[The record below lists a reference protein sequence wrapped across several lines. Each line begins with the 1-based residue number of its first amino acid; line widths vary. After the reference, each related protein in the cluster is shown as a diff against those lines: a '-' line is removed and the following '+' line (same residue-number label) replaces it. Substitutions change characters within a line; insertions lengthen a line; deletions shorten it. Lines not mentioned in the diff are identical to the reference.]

1 MSTSYEQR
9 LAARLPE
16 SARKAISVL
25 QEAGKQAFVVGGFVR
40 DAVLDRPCHDVDI
53 ATDALWYITRDCF
66 IQAGIRVVETG
77 AAHGTVT
84 AIIDGD
90 PIEITTF
97 RTDGTY
103 TDHRRPDSVRFVKSI
118 EEDLSRR
125 DYTVNAM
132 AWNPATGLVDPFGGL
147 GDIAARRMRCVGEP
161 SRRFEEDA
169 LRIIRGTRFASQLAF
184 DIEDKT
190 ACAIRGQ
197 APQLGMVAVERIA
210 QEYDKLVRGP
220 NAVAVLRAFPEVAWQ
235 AVPHVRPMV
244 GFDQRS
250 RWHCYDVWE
259 HCLHALE
266 LLPSDAPGVLRHAT
280 LLHDVGKPSCF
291 TVDVEGRGHF
301 YGHEEAGAKLIV
313 EDFRRLRW
321 QGDEVKLLE
330 YLVRYHDRPIEPT
343 PRGIRRALSRASDA
357 LNVDAQRACRA
368 LELLLMLKRA
378 DTVSHAPRAVPKR
391 LRELEAVQA
400 QFQAEVERGS
410 AFCMA
415 DLAVNGRDLIAMGVP
430 RGPQIGYILKRLLRE
445 VVDGVLPNESAA
457 LLARAAELM

>member
-1 MSTSYEQR
+1 MSTSYEGR

-16 SARKAISVL
+16 SAHKAISIL
-25 QEAGKQAFVVGGFVR
+25 QAAGKQAFVVGGFVR

-66 IQAGIRVVETG
+66 IQAGVRVVETG

-132 AWNPATGLVDPFGGL
+132 AWNPACGLVDPFGGL
-147 GDIAARRMRCVGEP
+147 DDIAARRMRCVGEP
-161 SRRFEEDA
+161 ARRFEEDA
-169 LRIIRGTRFASQLAF
+169 LRIIRGVRFASQLTF
-184 DIEDKT
+184 DIEGQT
-190 ACAIRGQ
+190 AQAIKDQ
-197 APQLGMVAVERIA
+197 APQLSLVAVERIA
-210 QEYDKLVRGP
+210 QEYDKLVAGP

-235 AVPHVRPMV
+235 AVPHIQPMV

-266 LLPSDAPGVLRHAT
+266 LLPDDAPGIIRHAT
-280 LLHDVGKPSCF
+280 LLHDIGKPSTF
-291 TVDVEGRGHF
+291 SVDTEGHGHF
-301 YGHEEAGAKLIV
+301 YGHEEAGSKLIV
-313 EDFRRLRW
+313 EDFKRLRW

-343 PRGIRRALSRASDA
+343 PRGIRRALARATDA
-357 LNVDAQRACRA
+357 LNVDAQGAYRA
-368 LELLLMLKRA
+368 LRLLLMLKRA

-391 LRELEAVQA
+391 LKELDAVQTE
-400 QFQAEVERGS
+400 FEAEIARGS
-410 AFCMA
+410 VFCMA
-415 DLAVNGRDLIAMGVP
+415 DLAANGTDLMALGVP

-445 VVDGVLPNESAA
+445 VVDGVLPNERDA

>member
-9 LAARLPE
+9 LAQRLPE
-16 SARKAISVL
+16 SARRAICVL
-25 QEAGKQAFVVGGFVR
+25 ESCGKQAFVVGGFVR

-53 ATDALWYITRDCF
+53 ATDALWYVTRDCF

-84 AIIDGD
+84 AVIDGD

-125 DYTVNAM
+125 DFTVNAI

-147 GDIAARRMRCVGEP
+147 DDISARLIRCVGEP
-161 SRRFEEDA
+161 ALRFEEDA
-169 LRIIRGTRFASQLAF
+169 LRIIRGARFASQLGF
-184 DIEDKT
+184 DVEDAT
-190 ACAIRGQ
+190 ARAMESQ
-197 APQLGMVAVERIA
+197 ADQLACVAAERISL
-210 QEYDKLVRGP
+210 EYDKLVRGP
-220 NAVAVLRAFPEVAWQ
+220 YAVAVLRAFPQVASQ
-235 AVPHVRPMV
+235 AVPHIADMV

-266 LLPSDAPGVLRHAT
+266 FLDAGADGVLRHAT
-280 LLHDVGKPSCF
+280 LLHDIGKPPTF
-291 TVDVEGRGHF
+291 TVGADGHGHF

-313 EDFRRLRW
+313 EDFKRLRW
-321 QGDEVKLLE
+321 PAGQVRLLE
-330 YLVRYHDRPIEPT
+330 YLVRYHDRPIEPS
-343 PRGIRRALSRASDA
+343 PRGIRRALARAAESLNTDA
-357 LNVDAQRACRA
+357 AGARHA
-368 LELLLMLKRA
+368 LGLLLQLKRA
-378 DTVSHAPRAVPKR
+378 DTLSHAPRAVAKR
-391 LRELEAVQA
+391 LRELDAVQGE
-400 QFQAEVERGS
+400 FEAETRRGD

-415 DLAVNGRDLIAMGVP
+415 DLAVGGDDLIALGVP
-430 RGPQIGYILKRLLRE
+430 RGPQMGYILRRLLRE
-445 VVDGVLPNESAA
+445 VVDGVLANEPSV
-457 LLARAAELM
+457 LLRRAGELM